1 MLLVFRGTSNNNRF
15 NIKTFFTIINNF
27 RRVTRL
33 SVTLAESPEQIFRQN
48 PAYDSTQFVSDIGG
62 SAGLILGIS
71 GKYHR
76 SITYRNSYAIMKSK
90 IVLMF
95 SCYAVRCY

>member
-1 MLLVFRGTSNNNRF
+1 MLKLK
-15 NIKTFFTIINNF
+15 IYF

-33 SVTLAESPEQIFRQN
+33 SVSLAESPEQIFRQN

-71 GKYHR
+71 GKHKKRYEILFFLNR
-76 SITYRNSYAIMKSK
+76 
-90 IVLMF
+90 
-95 SCYAVRCY
+95 